1 MVTGATAGTNV
12 LVGDIGGTKTILA
25 VFSTAKG
32 PHEALARKTYPS
44 AEYVSLESMVREFLD
59 EVVRNEVAGEISR
72 ACFGVAGPV
81 VEGRVKLTNLTWVV
95 DAAALQSLF
104 GWTGVA
110 LLNDM
115 QSVGYSIPV
124 LEADD
129 VYTLSAGAP
138 ERGGAFA
145 VLAPGTGLGEG
156 YLTFCG
162 GSYHAFPSEGSHAA
176 FAPVGPLQ
184 MGLLTYMNEQGYEHV
199 SFERVC
205 SGGLGVPN
213 LYAYLKSTGL
223 EEPAW
228 LAGELAVAEDP
239 TPVIMT
245 AAQQT
250 ERPCEL
256 ARATLALF
264 VEILG
269 AEAGNLALKVL
280 ATGGIYLG
288 GGMSPRI
295 IAELEKPVFLEALR
309 NKGRFRQPLTNMPVH
324 VIMNADAGLLGAA
337 AYGLTMSDR

>member
-1 MVTGATAGTNV
+1 MSSKV

-25 VFSTAKG
+25 VFSTATG
-32 PHEALARKTYPS
+32 PRECLARKTYPS
-44 AEYVSLESMVREFLD
+44 VGYDSLESMVCEFLE
-59 EVVRNEVAGEISR
+59 EVSIDTSR

-81 VEGRVKLTNLTWVV
+81 VEGCAKLTNLTWVV
-95 DAAALQSLF
+95 DAAALQSAF
-104 GWTGVA
+104 GWSDVG

-124 LEADD
+124 LKPEDLR
-129 VYTLSAGAP
+129 TLSAGAP

-145 VLAPGTGLGEG
+145 ILAPGTGLGEG
-156 YLTFCG
+156 FLTFCG
-162 GSYHAFPSEGSHAA
+162 GAYHAFPSEGSHAA

-184 MGLLTYMNEQGYEHV
+184 IGLLTYMNAQGFDHV

-213 LYAYLKSTGL
+213 LYAYLKTTGL

-228 LAGELAVAEDP
+228 LAGQLAAAEDP
-239 TPVIMT
+239 TPVIMA
-245 AAQQT
+245 AAQRM

-256 ARATLALF
+256 ARATLDLF
-264 VEILG
+264 IEILG

-295 IAELEKPVFLEALR
+295 VAEMEKPAFLEALR
-309 NKGRFRQPLTNMPVH
+309 DKGRFRRPLTEMPVH
-324 VIMNADAGLLGAA
+324 VIMNPDAGLLGAA
-337 AYGLTMSDR
+337 AFGLAMADY